1 MAESGADLGGFLE
14 AAGKSFVDA
23 QGALSGDLVD
33 IPPAV
38 AIAEA
43 ELELK
48 AALQRRADGTV
59 TLETISTSD
68 MRSGAITPGLLS
80 TIRVQYVAVPADTLS
95 SPAEQPASTP
105 KDAIDT
111 VRGREDVVVLDKILG
126 GLLYEAAYLPGRRR
140 WLVTATDAEQRVV
153 REIIVPDESR

>member
-1 MAESGADLGGFLE
+1 MPEQGADLGGFLE
-14 AAGKSFVDA
+14 AAGKSFVEA
-23 QGALSGDLVD
+23 QGALSGGVAD

-38 AIAEA
+38 AISEA

-48 AALQRRADGTV
+48 AALERRADGTV
-59 TLETISTSD
+59 TLETISTQD
-68 MRSGAITPGLLS
+68 MRSGTITPGLLS

-95 SPAEQPASTP
+95 APSEQPTRTP

-111 VRGREDVVVLDKILG
+111 VRKREDVAVLDKILG

-153 REIIVPDESR
+153 REILVPDEGR